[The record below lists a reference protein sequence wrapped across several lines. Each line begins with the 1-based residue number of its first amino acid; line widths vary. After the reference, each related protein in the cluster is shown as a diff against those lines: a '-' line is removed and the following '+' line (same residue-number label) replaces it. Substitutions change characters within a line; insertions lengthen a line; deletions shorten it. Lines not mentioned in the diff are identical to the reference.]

1 MCPSALVA
9 SLDVDV
15 LVQDFTYP
23 KWGTGQP
30 IIIMFWKLLQQT
42 FEMETKMAKLMV
54 RIGNSKKQVEWKA
67 SWLAWIKSRLVFM
80 VFGWNLSRWL
90 VEAASELIALTK
102 FSSYLAEHLSIDF
115 CNLLL
120 LSGLLCCHGQ
130 SGS

>member
-42 FEMETKMAKLMV
+42 FEMETNDDKMV
-54 RIGNSKKQVEWKA
+54 RRGNSKKQVEWKIW
-67 SWLAWIKSRLVFM
+67 WLAWMKSLVDFI
-80 VFGWNLSRWL
+80 VPQVVSW
-90 VEAASELIALTK
+90 
-102 FSSYLAEHLSIDF
+102 SS
-115 CNLLL
+115 
-120 LSGLLCCHGQ
+120 
-130 SGS
+130 